1 MEPAPE
7 NDFKD
12 LRKLLA
18 LKKHEQPPPGYFDR
32 FSHQVRNRIEA
43 EADQAPAGWWAS
55 FWQGFQLKPTMM
67 LAYSGLV
74 CALLVTGVMLSGKY
88 QGDNGGTNLA
98 SPSTPSLAP
107 QEGMANSTTPGNP
120 LEVKVASTNQGN
132 IPSAVF
138 NPPSQSV
145 PVSLEL
151 RK

>member
-32 FSHQVRNRIEA
+32 FSQQVRNRIEA
-43 EADQAPAGWWAS
+43 EADQAPAGWWTS
-55 FWQGFQLKPTMM
+55 FLQGFQLKPAMVV
-67 LAYSGLV
+67 AYSAIV

-88 QGDNGGTNLA
+88 QGENGGTNLA
-98 SPSTPSLAP
+98 TPNTPAQS
-107 QEGMANSTTPGNP
+107 GVANNSTPGNP
-120 LEVKVASTNQGN
+120 LDVKVASTNQGN
-132 IPSAVF
+132 IPSELF
-138 NPPSQSV
+138 NPPSQSM

-151 RK
+151 KKQE